1 MKYIGNDWDRLLQDE
16 YKKDYFQNLR
26 YRLKDE
32 YLNFEI
38 YPKHQDI
45 FNSLKM
51 VPYDHVRVVI
61 LGQDPYHGPGQ
72 AHGFS
77 FSVLPANQVPPSLVN
92 IYKELQDDLGLYIPN
107 NGYLIK
113 WARQGV
119 LLLNR
124 TLTVRRGQAN
134 SHEKL
139 GWQTFTGRIIE
150 EINKNNEP
158 LVFMLWGANARD
170 AKRYLTNT
178 NHLVLE
184 APHPSP
190 LSAYRGFFGCKHFS
204 RANDYLRKFNK
215 DPIDWQIE
223 NI

>member
-1 MKYIGNDWDRLLQDE
+1 MKYIGNDWDQILQDE
-16 YKKDYFQNLR
+16 YKKDYFQGLR
-26 YRLKDE
+26 HRLKDE
-32 YLNFEI
+32 YMNFEI

-51 VPYDHVRVVI
+51 VAYSDVRVVI

-77 FSVLPANQVPPSLVN
+77 FSVLPGNQIPPSLLN
-92 IYKELQDDLGLYIPN
+92 IYKELRDDLGLYLPN
-107 NGYLIK
+107 NGYLLK

-139 GWQTFTGRIIE
+139 GWQTFTARIIE
-150 EINKNNEP
+150 EINMNKEP
-158 LVFMLWGANARD
+158 IVFMLWGANARD
-170 AKRYLTNT
+170 VKRYLTNP

-204 RANDYLRKFNK
+204 RANDYLKEFNR
-215 DPIDWQIE
+215 DQIDWQIE
-223 NI
+223 YI